1 MLLSEIIKRLELYK
15 EEYGDLDVKSWD
27 REWEE
32 DSSIDELGVIEN
44 RGNPFVR
51 VITEND

>member
-1 MLLSEIIKRLELYK
+1 MLISEIVKRLEGYK
-15 EEYGDLDVKSWD
+15 KKYGDLDVKSWD

-44 RGNPFVR
+44 NGNPFVR
-51 VITEND
+51 LITEND